1 LGRALMA
8 RPKLLMLDEPS
19 LGLAPLIVKEV
30 FEEIQKL
37 RDLGVTVLIVEQNAM
52 ATLRIA
58 DRVYVLETGEIIL
71 AGDSADLLHHPEVK
85 RAYLGKGYKEV
96 WE

>member
-1 LGRALMA
+1 
-8 RPKLLMLDEPS
+8 
-19 LGLAPLIVKEV
+19 
-30 FEEIQKL
+30 
-37 RDLGVTVLIVEQNAM
+37 VLIVEQNAM